1 MYDDLVNSHHVE
13 IMHIQNN
20 VWRFLGITVLAFSLL
35 LSACNESSE
44 KPKKKKKPIH
54 LVETTLVVQDSV
66 GLTQIRTGTLTSSRE
81 IKIFNQEEGAITEM
95 PFFEGDTVSKDD
107 VVVRLNDKLLR
118 ANLARTQATHRKAKL
133 DLQRIRDLYR
143 KKLSSDEAL
152 NRSETELAIAV
163 ADEEMLAIR
172 LGYTVIKAPISGIV
186 SQRLSEPGNIAERYT
201 HLLTISDH
209 TALVTEVNVSELL
222 VSHLQ
227 PGDKVTVTIDAL
239 GNEVFDGRI
248 SRIHPNLDP
257 LTRRGTVEVTL
268 TPVPAGARP
277 GQLCR
282 VKFSTRTAERLMIPF
297 RALRR
302 DVDGEYVFRLDG
314 DKVVRNSILSGLR
327 IAEQIEVLQGLEAGQ
342 RVVTKG
348 FLDLV
353 DNKKVKDIST
363 SAVRPAAPQG

>member
-1 MYDDLVNSHHVE
+1 MR
-13 IMHIQNN
+13 NN
-20 VWRFLGITVLAFSLL
+20 FWRHPGFAFLACALL
-35 LSACNESSE
+35 LAACNEAAD
-44 KPKKKKKPIH
+44 KPVKKKKPVH
-54 LVETTLVVQDSV
+54 LVATTQVVLDSV
-66 GLTQIRTGTLTSSRE
+66 GLTQNRTGTLTSSRE
-81 IKIFNQEEGAITEM
+81 IKIYNQEEGAIKEM
-95 PFFEGDTVSKDD
+95 PFSEGDSVNKDD
-107 VVVRLNDKLLR
+107 VVARLDDKILR
-118 ANLARTQATHRKAKL
+118 ANLARAQATHRKAKL
-133 DLQRIRDLYR
+133 DQQRIRNLYK

-152 NRSETELAIAV
+152 NRSETDLAIAA

-172 LGYTVIKAPISGIV
+172 LGYTVIKTPINGIV

-209 TALVTEVNVSELL
+209 TTLITEVNVSELL

-227 PGDKVTVTIDAL
+227 LDDSVTVTIDAL
-239 GNEVFDGRI
+239 GNEIFEGRI

-268 TPVPAGARP
+268 TPVPDGARP

-282 VKFSTRTAERLMIPF
+282 VKFSTHTAERLMIPF

-302 DVDGEYVFRLDG
+302 DIEGEYVFRLDG
-314 DKVVRNSILSGLR
+314 NKAVRTSILSGLR
-327 IAEQIEVLQGLEAGQ
+327 IAEQVEILQGLEAGQ

-353 DNKKVKDIST
+353 DNKPVKDIST
-363 SAVRPAAPQG
+363 SSNRSAEPQG